1 METSFLLKRL
11 HVVIVRTHC
20 VRSVQVKSNLYH
32 ICPGSKRSAW
42 CFSVADCSCGSF
54 QFKALFLHADFTH
67 DTKLGVFFFFSLSLF
82 SNGQSG
88 TLGKRPE
95 KFNVQ
100 NSSLITVS
108 VAGLNKHPQSKSFIL
123 VLIISGQEVKDVL
136 NCFEWNYEACELMC
150 VISRERE
157 REETECCH
165 KRLFL
170 S

>member
-1 METSFLLKRL
+1 MLFCCWLFMRE
-11 HVVIVRTHC
+11 
-20 VRSVQVKSNLYH
+20 
-32 ICPGSKRSAW
+32 
-42 CFSVADCSCGSF
+42 
-54 QFKALFLHADFTH
+54 FKALFLHADFTH
-67 DTKLGVFFFFSLSLF
+67 DKTGWVFFFSLF

-88 TLGKRPE
+88 TLEKRPE

-150 VISRERE
+150 VIYRERRPCE
-157 REETECCH
+157 
-165 KRLFL
+165 L
-170 S
+170 SQKTKFWVQSLITHTQNKTMVCSSSTS

>member
-1 METSFLLKRL
+1 MSILCKWKVISIIFVLVVKGVLDVFLLL
-11 HVVIVRTHC
+11 IIHVGGF
-20 VRSVQVKSNLYH
+20 N
-32 ICPGSKRSAW
+32 SKP
-42 CFSVADCSCGSF
+42 CFYMLILPMTQNWVFSF
-54 QFKALFLHADFTH
+54 FSL
-67 DTKLGVFFFFSLSLF
+67 SLSLF

-150 VISRERE
+150 VMYRERRPGVVTKDCFSDSFE
-157 REETECCH
+157 S
-165 KRLFL
+165 KV
-170 S
+170 

>member
-1 METSFLLKRL
+1 MATSFLLKRL
-11 HVVIVRTHC
+11 HTVIARTHC
-20 VRSVQVKSNLYH
+20 VHSVQVKSNFYR
-32 ICPGSKRSAW
+32 ICPHSKRSAW
-42 CFSVADCSCGSF
+42 CFSVADYSCGSF

-67 DTKLGVFFFFSLSLF
+67 DTKLGGFFFSLSLF

-88 TLGKRPE
+88 TLEKRPE

-136 NCFEWNYEACELMC
+136 NCCEWNYEACEL
-150 VISRERE
+150 
-157 REETECCH
+157 
-165 KRLFL
+165 
-170 S
+170 